1 MRSRARPARE
11 EEILMTSVTIRPVAG
26 SAEYPRLVEI
36 WRSAVLATHDFLAEE
51 DRRQIESVLGSDYLP
66 QVLLTAAEADGQVVG
81 FAGTADGR
89 LEMLFVDAAHRGRG
103 VGRMLLEHVVAE
115 QEVVALD
122 VNQQNAGAARFYE
135 RNGFRVTGRSE
146 VDDAGR
152 PYPLLHLALAAQQD
166 GDA

>member
-1 MRSRARPARE
+1 
-11 EEILMTSVTIRPVAG
+11 MTSVTIRPVAG

-51 DRRQIESVLGSDYLP
+51 DRRQIESVLASDYLP
-66 QVLLTAAEADGQVVG
+66 QVLLTAAEADGRIVG

-89 LEMLFVDAAHRGRG
+89 LEMLFVEAAQRGHG

-122 VNQQNAGAARFYE
+122 VNEQNAGAARFYE

-146 VDDAGR
+146 VDEAGR
-152 PYPLLHLALAAQQD
+152 PYPLLHLSLAARCA
-166 GDA
+166 G